1 MFGSMKRDFILQN
14 KASRVARD
22 RYTVEA
28 VVRALD
34 LLEAF
39 QGGEE
44 LTLTEIAERV
54 GLNKSR
60 VFRLLHS
67 LAVRGYVE
75 RSADGIRYTLG
86 VKLIERAAC
95 VRRDLRQLALPFM
108 QRLHAQFNET
118 VNLAILDR
126 GEVLYIEMLESS
138 HPFRM
143 AAAVGSRSPWHS
155 TALGKAMVAYLPE
168 EERRPLLQAERLV
181 RLTERTLTDR
191 ERLARELERVRRQGY
206 AVDEGETERGAA
218 CIGAPILNREGRPVA
233 ALSLSGPVERILVKR
248 QEIAVALVA
257 TCQELS
263 RRMGFHEHSAASI

>member
-1 MFGSMKRDFILQN
+1 MKKSFILQN
-14 KASRVARD
+14 KASQRTQD

-75 RSADGIRYTLG
+75 RSTDGIRYTLG
-86 VKLIERAAC
+86 VKIIERAAC

-108 QRLHAQFNET
+108 QRLHTQFNET

-155 TALGKAMVAYLPE
+155 TALGKAMVSYLPE

-181 RLTERTLTDR
+181 QLTERTLTDR
-191 ERLARELERVRRQGY
+191 ERLARELERVRRRGY
-206 AVDEGETERGAA
+206 AVDEGETEPGAA

-257 TCQELS
+257 ACQELS
-263 RRMGFHEHSAASI
+263 RRMGFRERSVAGV

>member
-1 MFGSMKRDFILQN
+1 MRNTKMTRAIE
-14 KASRVARD
+14 D
-22 RYTVEA
+22 RYIVEA

-44 LTLTEIAERV
+44 LTLTEISQRV
-54 GLNKSR
+54 GLTKSR

-67 LAVRGYVE
+67 LAARGYVE

-126 GEVLYIEMLESS
+126 GDVLYIEMLESS
-138 HPFRM
+138 QPFRM
-143 AAAVGSRSPWHS
+143 AAAVGTRSPWHS
-155 TALGKAMVAYLPE
+155 TALGKAIVAHVPE
-168 EERRPLLQAERLV
+168 EELRSLLQKDRLV
-181 RLTERTLTDR
+181 KLTERTITDPGKLR
-191 ERLARELERVRRQGY
+191 QELERVRRQGY
-206 AVDEGETERGAA
+206 AVDDGETEPGAA
-218 CIGAPILNREGRPVA
+218 CLGAPIFNREGRPIA
-233 ALSLSGPVERILVKR
+233 ALSLSGPAERILTNR
-248 QEIAVALVA
+248 REIATALLTACREV
-257 TCQELS
+257 S
-263 RRMGFHEHSAASI
+263 RRMGFHRRSVANV